1 MTVRN
6 PAEQDS
12 LPDHLPRWLDA
23 ASRRLRSD
31 LGAQDRSAF
40 PGLRGSHQRILQMI
54 PPGGI
59 RITDLAVIA
68 GMTKQSLGEFADG
81 LEEAGFTRSQR
92 DKADRRVRL
101 ILRTPLGDQAAEV
114 ATRAIAAV
122 EAQWRAE
129 VGPGRYDVM
138 KQVLRELGRDS
149 FRT

>member
-54 PPGGI
+54 PPSGI
-59 RITDLAVIA
+59 RITD
-68 GMTKQSLGEFADG
+68 LGEFADG

-92 DKADRRVRL
+92 DEADRRVRL

-129 VGPGRYDVM
+129 VGPDRYDVM